1 MGSYPRCAHRSGRC
15 GWGEGVVCAHVC
27 LAEASV
33 GLIALSYH
41 AAYRAA
47 DRFLSYRVAYRA
59 AVKAV
64 HLLLA
69 PW

>member
-1 MGSYPRCAHRSGRC
+1 MSSPRR
-15 GWGEGVVCAHVC
+15 GVKKFA
-27 LAEASV
+27 
-33 GLIALSYH
+33 ALSYH